1 MEEVVEEDRM
11 EEGALVTAYNLAIGG
26 DWRRKEEEGDEEG
39 GEGEE
44 DLKWKV
50 GDKCQAVYS
59 EDGNSYSAR

>member
-11 EEGALVTAYNLAIGG
+11 EEGALVTAYTLAIGG
-26 DWRRKEEEGDEEG
+26 EGEDEEGDEEG
-39 GEGEE
+39 GEGEG